1 MTAVFPFHPLCNCT
15 YLFISRQQYG
25 VDSTQYR
32 GRSDVKSF
40 LVNESLTSAHDKLKA
55 DGQFLVRYIIGI
67 ALLFVAMFDV
77 GGNIVKYLIRN

>member
-15 YLFISRQQYG
+15 YLFISRQHYG
-25 VDSTQYR
+25 VDSTHYR

-55 DGQFLVRYIIGI
+55 DGQFLVTSL

-77 GGNIVKYLIRN
+77 GGNIVKYQ